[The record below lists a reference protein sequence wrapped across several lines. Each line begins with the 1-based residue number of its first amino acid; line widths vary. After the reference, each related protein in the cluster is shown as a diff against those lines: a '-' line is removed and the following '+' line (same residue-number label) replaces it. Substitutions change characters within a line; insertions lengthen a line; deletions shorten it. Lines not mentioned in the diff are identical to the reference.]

1 MKSPASRC
9 SGLGALPWL
18 ARLNALGL
26 CAAVALLSAL
36 LWPLW
41 LHDDNLT
48 HGIFLPILAGI
59 LVVESRRD
67 ASPRFLRPGP
77 GTSAACVLLT
87 VLGIASYVIA
97 IIYAAALGWSHA
109 VAEFMLSVALVSVLG
124 AAAVGFA
131 EARVRFI
138 PVNRAAAVAV

>member
-59 LVVESRRD
+59 LVFESRRD
-67 ASPRFLRPGP
+67 ASPRFLRPGARAD
-77 GTSAACVLLT
+77 AACVLLT
-87 VLGIASYVIA
+87 LFGLASYAIA
-97 IIYAAALGWSHA
+97 IIYAAALGWSHS
-109 VAEFMLSVALVSVLG
+109 VAEFMLSAAVVLTLG
-124 AAAVGFA
+124 AAWLGFA
-131 EARVRFI
+131 DQRVRFI
-138 PVNRAAAVAV
+138 PINWA